1 VRFSYASIG
10 DGLEHNANRLVSL
23 CREQETEPLHLVGH
37 SLGGLLIL
45 AALERNKDLKVQRVV
60 LIGSPYAGIT
70 AADALAR
77 SRIGEKMLGRTL
89 NDWMRIP
96 RPSIPNGAELGVIAG
111 NVPFGLGRLVA
122 RLPKPNDGVVLVE
135 ETRVPG
141 AERFDRAAHQSYR
154 DVGLAGPWRMP
165 PVLSCA
171 MGPSGMRSGFL
182 VTMVAASLSGCANI
196 GYYFQAVG
204 GQMEIWNRSR
214 PIEKLVGDERTD
226 ARLRERL
233 SLVLK
238 VREFASRELALPDN
252 QSYRKYADLQR
263 PFAVWNVFATKEFS
277 IAPVEW
283 CFPFAGCVAYRGYFS
298 EEGAGQFAAG
308 LRSQGHD
315 VFVAGIPAYSTL
327 GWFDD
332 PVLNTFIFYPD
343 AEIARL
349 TFHELAHQVVYVS
362 GDTVFNESFA
372 TAVELE
378 GVDRWLGRRA
388 PGRSAPH
395 LTPRRNTSA
404 ASSIW

>member
-1 VRFSYASIG
+1 
-10 DGLEHNANRLVSL
+10 
-23 CREQETEPLHLVGH
+23 
-37 SLGGLLIL
+37 
-45 AALERNKDLKVQRVV
+45 
-60 LIGSPYAGIT
+60 
-70 AADALAR
+70 
-77 SRIGEKMLGRTL
+77 
-89 NDWMRIP
+89 
-96 RPSIPNGAELGVIAG
+96 
-111 NVPFGLGRLVA
+111 
-122 RLPKPNDGVVLVE
+122 
-135 ETRVPG
+135 
-141 AERFDRAAHQSYR
+141 
-154 DVGLAGPWRMP
+154 
-165 PVLSCA
+165 
-171 MGPSGMRSGFL
+171 MRSPFL
-182 VTMVAASLSGCANI
+182 MTMVAASLCGCANI

-214 PIEKLVGDERTD
+214 PIEKLVSDERTD
-226 ARLRERL
+226 SRLLERL
-233 SLVLK
+233 SLALK

-263 PFAVWNVFATKEFS
+263 PFAVWNVFATGEFS

-298 EEGAGQFAAG
+298 EHRAEQFAAG

-378 GVDRWLGRRA
+378 GVDRWLSRAGTREERAAFDATQEYKRGFVELVMKFRGTLGEWYASPLAEEEKRRKKAEIFAELRAAYLQLKQSWNGFAGYDRFFAGELNNANLVPVATYSELVPAFRRMLAGNGGDFRRFYAEVKEIGKLSRDERGVRLGANASGAGRR
-388 PGRSAPH
+388 
-395 LTPRRNTSA
+395 
-404 ASSIW
+404 

>member
-1 VRFSYASIG
+1 
-10 DGLEHNANRLVSL
+10 
-23 CREQETEPLHLVGH
+23 
-37 SLGGLLIL
+37 
-45 AALERNKDLKVQRVV
+45 
-60 LIGSPYAGIT
+60 
-70 AADALAR
+70 
-77 SRIGEKMLGRTL
+77 
-89 NDWMRIP
+89 
-96 RPSIPNGAELGVIAG
+96 
-111 NVPFGLGRLVA
+111 
-122 RLPKPNDGVVLVE
+122 
-135 ETRVPG
+135 
-141 AERFDRAAHQSYR
+141 
-154 DVGLAGPWRMP
+154 
-165 PVLSCA
+165 
-171 MGPSGMRSGFL
+171 MRSGFL

-378 GVDRWLGRRA
+378 GVDRWLGRTGTREERA
-388 PGRSAPH
+388 AFDAAQEYKRGFVDLVMKFRGRLGDLYALSLADAEKRGKKAETFAELKAEYLQLKESWKGFAGYDRFFVGELNNANLVPVATYSELVPAFRH
-395 LTPRRNTSA
+395 LLAENGGDFKRFYAEVKELGKLSRDERGARLRAN
-404 ASSIW
+404 ASGAGQR

>member
-1 VRFSYASIG
+1 MEAFAVFRAS
-10 DGLEHNANRLVSL
+10 LV
-23 CREQETEPLHLVGH
+23 
-37 SLGGLLIL
+37 
-45 AALERNKDLKVQRVV
+45 AV
-60 LIGSPYAGIT
+60 LIAG
-70 AADALAR
+70 
-77 SRIGEKMLGRTL
+77 
-89 NDWMRIP
+89 
-96 RPSIPNGAELGVIAG
+96 
-111 NVPFGLGRLVA
+111 
-122 RLPKPNDGVVLVE
+122 
-135 ETRVPG
+135 
-141 AERFDRAAHQSYR
+141 
-154 DVGLAGPWRMP
+154 
-165 PVLSCA
+165 
-171 MGPSGMRSGFL
+171 
-182 VTMVAASLSGCANI
+182 LSGCANI

-214 PIEKLVGDERTD
+214 PIEKLVSDERTD

-263 PFAVWNVFATKEFS
+263 PFAVWNVFATREFS

-298 EEGAGQFAAG
+298 EQGAEQFAAG
-308 LRSQGHD
+308 LRPQGHD
-315 VFVAGIPAYSTL
+315 AFVAGIPAYSTL

-332 PVLNTFIFYPD
+332 PVLNTYIFYPD

-378 GVDRWLGRRA
+378 GVDRWLRQSGSREERAAFEATQEYKRGFVELVMKFRGRLGELYA
-388 PGRSAPH
+388 SPLAEDEK
-395 LTPRRNTSA
+395 RRKKAETFTELKAEYLQLKESWKGFAGYDRFFAGELNNANLVPVAAYSELVPAFRRLLAENGGDFRRFYAEVRELGKLSRDERGVRLGANTSGA
-404 ASSIW
+404 VQR

>member
-1 VRFSYASIG
+1 
-10 DGLEHNANRLVSL
+10 
-23 CREQETEPLHLVGH
+23 
-37 SLGGLLIL
+37 
-45 AALERNKDLKVQRVV
+45 
-60 LIGSPYAGIT
+60 
-70 AADALAR
+70 
-77 SRIGEKMLGRTL
+77 
-89 NDWMRIP
+89 
-96 RPSIPNGAELGVIAG
+96 
-111 NVPFGLGRLVA
+111 
-122 RLPKPNDGVVLVE
+122 
-135 ETRVPG
+135 
-141 AERFDRAAHQSYR
+141 
-154 DVGLAGPWRMP
+154 
-165 PVLSCA
+165 
-171 MGPSGMRSGFL
+171 MRSGFL

-378 GVDRWLGRRA
+378 GVERWLSHAGTREERAAFDAMQEYKRGFVELVMKFRGRLAELYASPLAEEEKRRKKAETFAELKTEYLQLKESWKEFAGYDRFFAGELNNANLVPVATYSELVPAFRRLLAENDGDFKRFYATVKEIGKLPGDLRRA
-388 PGRSAPH
+388 RLAGG
-395 LTPRRNTSA
+395 
-404 ASSIW
+404 